1 MTDGNESDRAG
12 AKLPAWKRP
21 LDLLG
26 GALGLIVSSPLIML
40 GMLLVALSDGRNPL
54 YVSERIGRHGRTFRF
69 IKIRTMIPNAAASR
83 VDTTIAGDARL
94 LPAGRLIRRFKLD
107 ELPQFWHVLR
117 GQMSLVGPRP
127 NVPREVALYTQE
139 ERRLLDVRPGITD
152 FSSIVFADLAE
163 VLANSADANI
173 AYNQL
178 VRPWKSELGLHY
190 LQHMSLWQDIKL
202 TFYTV
207 SSMFARRWTLQ
218 RIVQDLRATRAR
230 DELCD
235 LAMRTRPLAPRPPPG
250 GTAIVTSR

>member
-1 MTDGNESDRAG
+1 MT
-12 AKLPAWKRP
+12 LWKRP
-21 LDLLG
+21 FDLIG
-26 GALGLIVSSPLIML
+26 GALGLIVTSPLIVL
-40 GMLLVALSDGRNPL
+40 ALLLVALGDGRNPL
-54 YVSERIGRHGRTFRF
+54 YVSERIGRHGRSFRF

-94 LPAGRLIRRFKLD
+94 LPAGKLIRRFKLD

-117 GQMSLVGPRP
+117 GEMSLVGPRP

-139 ERRLLDVRPGITD
+139 ERRLLEVRPGITD

-190 LQHMSLWQDIKL
+190 LQNMSLWQDFKL
-202 TFYTV
+202 TLYTV
-207 SSMFARRWTLQ
+207 SSMFARRWTLR
-218 RIVQDLRATRAR
+218 RIVQDLRAGGAR
-230 DELCD
+230 QELCE
-235 LAMRTRPLAPRPPPG
+235 LATRTHPLAPRPPPG